1 MIAGEKKVFEQLNFE
16 TILSKISEYD
26 IFRWYMPNK
35 KWEINRTTY
44 SPFRNESRPSF
55 TIYSKD
61 GRLFYLDFSDPH
73 YRGGC
78 FDFVKQ
84 LFNVGNNECLE
95 MIDRDFNL
103 GIRVKKRDDLPSH
116 VEIVSKYKQPEKLEK
131 KYSHIQVIARKFTN
145 EELEYWNQY
154 HQDIEDLKQNN
165 VYSIKSLYLNRRAV
179 HLKETE
185 LRFGYFYDGHWK
197 IYRPFNKDFKWFPN
211 NVPISAMDGKD
222 NLDETKMAFINKSK
236 KDYMVMKKIYPHS
249 CAVQNE
255 GVACFSEDNI
265 DFLKHNSS
273 SQILSFDSDVPGVKN
288 SKMVTEMFNFDYC
301 NVPRYYLQEGIKD
314 WADLAKKYGMQ
325 IIEHYLKQKLIIP

>member
-1 MIAGEKKVFEQLNFE
+1 MITGEKKVFERLNFE
-16 TILSKISEYD
+16 TVLSKISEYD

-35 KWEINRTTY
+35 KWEVNRTTH

-61 GRLFYLDFSDPH
+61 GKLFYLDFSDPH
-73 YRGGC
+73 YRGNC
-78 FDFVKQ
+78 FNFIMQ
-84 LFNVGNNECLE
+84 LFNVGYIECLE

-103 GIRVKKRDDLPSH
+103 GIRIKKRDDLPSYT
-116 VEIVSKYKQPEKLEK
+116 EIVSKYEQPEKLEK
-131 KYSHIQVIARKFTN
+131 KYSHVQVIARKFTN

-154 HQDIEDLKQNN
+154 HQDIQDLKDNN
-165 VYSIKSLYLNRRAV
+165 IYSIKKLYLNRSII

-197 IYRPFNKDFKWFPN
+197 IYRPFSKDSKWFPN
-211 NVPISAMDGKD
+211 NTPITTMDGKD
-222 NLDETKMAFINKSK
+222 NLDKTKMAFINKSK

-255 GVACFSEDNI
+255 GVACFSEENV

-273 SQILSFDSDVPGVKN
+273 SQILSFDSDVAGVKN

-301 NVPRYYLQEGIKD
+301 NVPKYYLQEGIKD

-325 IIEHYLKQKLIIP
+325 IIEHYLKQKFIIP

>member
-1 MIAGEKKVFEQLNFE
+1 
-16 TILSKISEYD
+16 
-26 IFRWYMPNK
+26 
-35 KWEINRTTY
+35 
-44 SPFRNESRPSF
+44 
-55 TIYSKD
+55 
-61 GRLFYLDFSDPH
+61 
-73 YRGGC
+73 
-78 FDFVKQ
+78 
-84 LFNVGNNECLE
+84 

-103 GIRVKKRDDLPSH
+103 GIKMKKRDDLPNH
-116 VEIVSKYKQPEKLEK
+116 EEIVSKYQQPEKLEK

-154 HQDIEDLKQNN
+154 HQDLEDLKQNN
-165 VYSIKSLYLNRRAV
+165 VYSIKKLYLNRRIV

-197 IYRPFNKDFKWFPN
+197 IYRPFSKDFKWFPN

-222 NLDETKMAFINKSK
+222 DLDKTKMAFINKSK

-301 NVPRYYLQEGIKD
+301 NVPRCYLQEGIKD

-325 IIEHYLKQKLIIP
+325 IIEHYLKQKFIIP

>member
-16 TILSKISEYD
+16 TVLSKISEYD

-35 KWEINRTTY
+35 KWEVNRVTY

-61 GRLFYLDFSDPH
+61 GRLFYLDFSDAH
-73 YRGGC
+73 YRGNC
-78 FDFVKQ
+78 FNFIMQ
-84 LFNVGNNECLE
+84 LFNVSHIECLE
-95 MIDRDFNL
+95 MIDKDFNL
-103 GIRVKKRDDLPSH
+103 GIRIKKRDDLPSH
-116 VEIVSKYKQPEKLEK
+116 TEIVSRYKQPEKLEK
-131 KYSHIQVIARKFTN
+131 KYSHIQVITRKFTN

-154 HQDIEDLKQNN
+154 HQDIEDLKENN
-165 VYSIKSLYLNRRAV
+165 VYSIKKLYLNRSIV

-197 IYRPFNKDFKWFPN
+197 IYRPFSKDSKWFPN
-211 NVPISAMDGKD
+211 NTPITTMDGKD
-222 NLDETKMAFINKSK
+222 NLDKTKMAFINKSK

-255 GVACFSEDNI
+255 GVACFSEENV

-301 NVPRYYLQEGIKD
+301 NVPKYYLQEGIKD

-325 IIEHYLKQKLIIP
+325 IIEHYLKQKFIIP

>member
-1 MIAGEKKVFEQLNFE
+1 MITGEKKVFEQLNFE

-35 KWEINRTTY
+35 KWEVNRTTY

-78 FDFVKQ
+78 FDFIKQ
-84 LFNVGNNECLE
+84 LFNVGHNECLE

-103 GIRVKKRDDLPSH
+103 GIRLKKRDDLPSH
-116 VEIVSKYKQPEKLEK
+116 VEIVSKYEQPEKLEK

-165 VYSIKSLYLNRRAV
+165 VYSIKKLYLNRRAV

-222 NLDETKMAFINKSK
+222 NLDKTKMAFINKSK

>member
-1 MIAGEKKVFEQLNFE
+1 MITGEKKVFEQLNFE

-35 KWEINRTTY
+35 KWEVNRVTY

-84 LFNVGNNECLE
+84 LFNVNHNECLE
-95 MIDRDFNL
+95 MIDKDFNL
-103 GIRVKKRDDLPSH
+103 GIRIKKREDLPSH
-116 VEIVSKYKQPEKLEK
+116 VEIVSKYEQPEKLEK

-154 HQDIEDLKQNN
+154 HQDIQDLKDNN
-165 VYSIKSLYLNRRAV
+165 VYSIKKLYLNRSIV

-197 IYRPFNKDFKWFPN
+197 IYRPFSKDSKWFPN
-211 NVPISAMDGKD
+211 NTPITTMDGKD
-222 NLDETKMAFINKSK
+222 SLDKTKMAFINKSK

-255 GVACFSEDNI
+255 GVACFSDENV

-325 IIEHYLKQKLIIP
+325 IIEHYLKQKFIIP

>member
-1 MIAGEKKVFEQLNFE
+1 MIIGEKKVSEELNYE

-35 KWEINRTTY
+35 KWEVNRVTY

-78 FDFVKQ
+78 FDFVRQ
-84 LFNVGNNECLE
+84 LFNVGYNECQE

-103 GIRVKKRDDLPSH
+103 GIRIKKRDDLPSH
-116 VEIVSKYKQPEKLEK
+116 TEIVSKYEQPEKLEK
-131 KYSHIQVIARKFTN
+131 KYSHIQVITRKFTN

-154 HQDIEDLKQNN
+154 HQDIEDLKENN
-165 VYSIKSLYLNRRAV
+165 VYSIKKLYLNRSIV

-197 IYRPFNKDFKWFPN
+197 IYRPFSKDSKWFPN
-211 NVPISAMDGKD
+211 NTPITTMDGKD
-222 NLDETKMAFINKSK
+222 NLDKTKMAFINKSK

-255 GVACFSEDNI
+255 GVACFSEENV

-301 NVPRYYLQEGIKD
+301 NVPKYYLQEGIKD

-325 IIEHYLKQKLIIP
+325 IIEHYLKQKFIIP

>member
-1 MIAGEKKVFEQLNFE
+1 MITGEKKVFEQLNFE

-35 KWEINRTTY
+35 KWEVNRTTH

-61 GRLFYLDFSDPH
+61 GKLFYLDFSDPH
-73 YRGGC
+73 YRGNC
-78 FDFVKQ
+78 FNFVMQ
-84 LFNVGNNECLE
+84 LFNVDLMKCLE

-103 GIRVKKRDDLPSH
+103 GIRIKKREDLPSH
-116 VEIVSKYKQPEKLEK
+116 TEIVSKYEQPEKLEK
-131 KYSHIQVIARKFTN
+131 KYSHIQVITRKFTN

-154 HQDIEDLKQNN
+154 HQDIEDLKENN
-165 VYSIKSLYLNRRAV
+165 VYSIKKLYLNRSIV

-197 IYRPFNKDFKWFPN
+197 IYRPFSKDSKWFPN
-211 NVPISAMDGKD
+211 NTPITTMDGKD
-222 NLDETKMAFINKSK
+222 NLDKTKMAFINKSK

-301 NVPRYYLQEGIKD
+301 NVPKYYLQEGIKD
-314 WADLAKKYGMQ
+314 WADLAKKYGMH
-325 IIEHYLKQKLIIP
+325 IIEHYLKHKFIIP

>member
-1 MIAGEKKVFEQLNFE
+1 MISGEKRTRENLDIE

-26 IFRWYMPNK
+26 IFRYYLPNK
-35 KWEINRTTY
+35 KWEVNRVTH

-61 GRLFYLDFSDPH
+61 NRLFYLDFSDPH

-84 LFNVGNNECLE
+84 LLNVGHNECLE

-103 GIRVKKRDDLPSH
+103 GIRTKKKENLPDH
-116 VEIVSKYKQPEKLEK
+116 TEIVSKYKQPEKLEK
-131 KYSHIQVIARKFTN
+131 KYSHIQVITRKFTN

-154 HQDIEDLKQNN
+154 HQDISDLKENN
-165 VYSIKSLYLNRRAV
+165 VYSVKKLYLNKRLV
-179 HLKETE
+179 HLKESD

-197 IYRPFNKDFKWFPN
+197 IYRPHDKDFKWFPN
-211 NVPISAMDGKD
+211 NTPITAMDGKD
-222 NLDETKMAFINKSK
+222 NLDSTKMAFINKSK

-255 GVACFSEDNI
+255 GAACFSQENV
-265 DFLKHNSS
+265 DFLKHNSI
-273 SQILSFDSDVPGVKN
+273 SQTLSFDSDVPGVKN

-301 NVPRYYLQEGIKD
+301 NVPRCYLQEGIKD
-314 WADLAKKYGMQ
+314 WADLAKKYGMNV
-325 IIEHYLKQKLIIP
+325 IEHYLKQKFIIT

>member
-1 MIAGEKKVFEQLNFE
+1 MIAGEKKVSEELNYE

-35 KWEINRTTY
+35 KWEVNRVTY

-78 FDFVKQ
+78 FDFVRQ
-84 LFNVGNNECLE
+84 LFNVGYNECQE

-103 GIRVKKRDDLPSH
+103 GIRIKKRDDLPSH
-116 VEIVSKYKQPEKLEK
+116 TEIVSKYEQPEKLEK
-131 KYSHIQVIARKFTN
+131 RYSHIQVITRKFTN

-154 HQDIEDLKQNN
+154 HQDIEDLKGNN
-165 VYSIKSLYLNRRAV
+165 VYSIKKLYLNRSIV

-197 IYRPFNKDFKWFPN
+197 IYRPFSKDSKWFPN
-211 NVPISAMDGKD
+211 NTPITTMDGKD
-222 NLDETKMAFINKSK
+222 NLDKTKMAFINKSK

-255 GVACFSEDNI
+255 GVACFSEENV

-273 SQILSFDSDVPGVKN
+273 SQILSFDSDVAGVKN

-325 IIEHYLKQKLIIP
+325 IIEHYLKQKFIIP

>member
-1 MIAGEKKVFEQLNFE
+1 MITGEKRIKENLDIE

-26 IFRWYMPNK
+26 VFRYYMPNK
-35 KWEINRTTY
+35 NWEVNRAIF

-55 TIYSKD
+55 VVYSKD
-61 GRLFYLDFSDPH
+61 GKLSYVDFSDSH
-73 YRGGC
+73 YRGDC
-78 FDFVKQ
+78 FEFVKQ
-84 LFNVGNNECLE
+84 LLNVEHNECLE
-95 MIDRDFNL
+95 IIDRDFNL
-103 GIRVKKRDDLPSH
+103 GIRIKKRDDLPSH
-116 VEIVSKYKQPEKLEK
+116 TEIVSKYEQPEKLEK

-154 HQDIEDLKQNN
+154 HQDIEDLKENN
-165 VYSIKSLYLNRRAV
+165 VYSIKKLYLNRSIV

-197 IYRPFNKDFKWFPN
+197 IYRPFSKDSKWFPN
-211 NVPISAMDGKD
+211 NTPITTMDGKD
-222 NLDETKMAFINKSK
+222 NLDKTKMAFINKSK

-255 GVACFSEDNI
+255 GVACFSEENV

-301 NVPRYYLQEGIKD
+301 NVPKYYLQEGIKD

-325 IIEHYLKQKLIIP
+325 IIEHYLKQKFIIP

>member
-1 MIAGEKKVFEQLNFE
+1 MITGEKKVFEQLNFE

-35 KWEINRTTY
+35 KWEVNRTTH

-61 GRLFYLDFSDPH
+61 GKLFYLDFSDPH
-73 YRGGC
+73 YRGNC
-78 FDFVKQ
+78 FNFVMQ
-84 LFNVGNNECLE
+84 LFNVDLMKCLE

-103 GIRVKKRDDLPSH
+103 GIRIKKRDDLPSH
-116 VEIVSKYKQPEKLEK
+116 TEIISKYEQPEKLEK

-154 HQDIEDLKQNN
+154 HQDIQDLKDNN
-165 VYSIKSLYLNRRAV
+165 IYSIKKLYLNRSII

-197 IYRPFNKDFKWFPN
+197 IYRPFSKDSKWFPN
-211 NVPISAMDGKD
+211 NTPITTMDGKD
-222 NLDETKMAFINKSK
+222 NLDKTKMAFINKSK

-273 SQILSFDSDVPGVKN
+273 SQILSFDSDVAGVKN

-325 IIEHYLKQKLIIP
+325 IIEHYLKQKFIIP

>member
-1 MIAGEKKVFEQLNFE
+1 MITGEKKVFERLNFE
-16 TILSKISEYD
+16 TVLSKISEYD

-35 KWEINRTTY
+35 KWEVNRTTH

-61 GRLFYLDFSDPH
+61 GKLFYLDFSDPH
-73 YRGGC
+73 YRGNC
-78 FDFVKQ
+78 FNFIMQ
-84 LFNVGNNECLE
+84 LFNVGYIECLE

-103 GIRVKKRDDLPSH
+103 GIRIKKRDDLPSH
-116 VEIVSKYKQPEKLEK
+116 TEIISKYEQPEKLEK

-154 HQDIEDLKQNN
+154 HQDIQDLKDNN
-165 VYSIKSLYLNRRAV
+165 IYSIKKLYLNRSIV

-197 IYRPFNKDFKWFPN
+197 IYRPFSKDSKWFPN
-211 NVPISAMDGKD
+211 NTPITTMDGKD
-222 NLDETKMAFINKSK
+222 NLDKTKMAFINKSK

-255 GVACFSEDNI
+255 GVACFSEENV

-273 SQILSFDSDVPGVKN
+273 SQILSFDSDVAGVKN

-301 NVPRYYLQEGIKD
+301 NVPKYYLQEGIKD

-325 IIEHYLKQKLIIP
+325 IIEHYLKQKFIIP

>member
-1 MIAGEKKVFEQLNFE
+1 
-16 TILSKISEYD
+16 
-26 IFRWYMPNK
+26 
-35 KWEINRTTY
+35 
-44 SPFRNESRPSF
+44 
-55 TIYSKD
+55 
-61 GRLFYLDFSDPH
+61 
-73 YRGGC
+73 
-78 FDFVKQ
+78 
-84 LFNVGNNECLE
+84 
-95 MIDRDFNL
+95 
-103 GIRVKKRDDLPSH
+103 
-116 VEIVSKYKQPEKLEK
+116 
-131 KYSHIQVIARKFTN
+131 VIARKFTN

-165 VYSIKSLYLNRRAV
+165 VYSIKKLYLNRRAV

-222 NLDETKMAFINKSK
+222 NLDKTKMAFINKSK

-325 IIEHYLKQKLIIP
+325 IIEHYLKQKFIIP

>member
-1 MIAGEKKVFEQLNFE
+1 MIAGEKKVSEELNYE

-35 KWEINRTTY
+35 KWEVNRVTY

-78 FDFVKQ
+78 FDFVRQ
-84 LFNVGNNECLE
+84 LFNVGYNECQE

-116 VEIVSKYKQPEKLEK
+116 VEIVSKYEQPEKLEK
-131 KYSHIQVIARKFTN
+131 KYSHIQVITRKFTN

-154 HQDIEDLKQNN
+154 HQDIEDLKENN
-165 VYSIKSLYLNRRAV
+165 VYSIKKLYLNRRAV

-222 NLDETKMAFINKSK
+222 NLDKTKMTFINKSK

-255 GVACFSEDNI
+255 GVACFSEENI

-325 IIEHYLKQKLIIP
+325 IIEHYLKQKFIIP